1 MESTDFSSDST
12 LEQTPVTGFAV
23 VDSDLAHDHEIV
35 IEQFKAL
42 QHQYEKEKL
51 HCPFSIKDDS
61 IEHEMYGTFYF
72 CALEKKNTLKQMY
85 SEFLAARADSK
96 TRKIH
101 SNIHSHMDLVFG
113 SGFSASQFEEL
124 WEKVYTIV
132 GLEHPE
138 VAQIMDCVDKEKL
151 FSLIEKSYSEAGT
164 AGSSQALSIL
174 YEIVK
179 LLPPTSITGY
189 CLPFLKPST
198 VPSRGIAD
206 YILNGFSTK
215 PAPVITY
222 RPSWDVDMK
231 EVEKL
236 RERVKKAEQMS
247 EKSNV
252 TITDDE
258 CKGTSSEKRTDCGS
272 TPASSTT
279 SKHPHIDLPWDQL
292 ATLFL
297 DIMTDKSKFP
307 PTSQASKP
315 TSSCS
320 FADKGKGKEKEKVE
334 QIPEEEVLDTLLSTF
349 FGTSPKSSSASYTE
363 KGKEKEKPS
372 KPKKTIEEVAHEVLK
387 PYLSAQAIDDI
398 FKSSKTPE

>member
-1 MESTDFSSDST
+1 LA

-23 VDSDLAHDHEIV
+23 VNSDLARQIV
-35 IEQFKAL
+35 KEQFIAL

-51 HCPFSIKDDS
+51 HCPFSVNDFS
-61 IEHEMYGTFYF
+61 VEHEVHGSFDLF
-72 CALEKKNTLKQMY
+72 GLENSKELRFWY
-85 SEFLAARADSK
+85 AEFLAARADSK
-96 TRKIH
+96 TRKVH

-113 SGFSASQFEEL
+113 TGFSASQFEEL
-124 WEKVYTIV
+124 WEKVYTTV
-132 GLEHPE
+132 GVEHPE
-138 VAQIMDCVDKEKL
+138 VAAIMDCVDKEKL
-151 FSLIEKSYSEAGT
+151 FSLIAKSYSEAGS
-164 AGSSQALSIL
+164 AGSSQALNIL
-174 YEIVK
+174 FDIVK
-179 LLPPTSITGY
+179 FLPEGGITRY
-189 CLPFLKPST
+189 CLPFLTTKANNSFT
-198 VPSRGIAD
+198 ECV
-206 YILNGFSTK
+206 LNSFSTK

-222 RPSWDVDMK
+222 KPSWAVDMK

-363 KGKEKEKPS
+363 KEKEKPKLS
-372 KPKKTIEEVAHEVLK
+372 TPKKTIEEVAHDILK
-387 PYLSAQAIDDI
+387 PYLSAQAINDI
-398 FKSSKTPE
+398 FKSFETPE